1 MDLKKIV
8 TISGKPG
15 LFSVSGQGKN
25 SIVVESLLD
34 GKRFPAF
41 MNDKMSSL
49 EEISIFTTTEDRP
62 LKEVFKKIHE
72 KIGETIDFE
81 PKKIAEKE
89 LKVKFELIVPDY
101 NKDGVYVSDMRKVF
115 AWYKLLAEKNMLD
128 FSEETPE
135 EKTENE
141 TVEETK

>member
-15 LFSVSGQGKN
+15 LFLVNGQGKN

-34 GKRFPAF
+34 EKRFPAF

-62 LKEVFKKIHE
+62 LKEVFKNIHE

-101 NKDGVYVSDMRKVF
+101 DKDGVYVSDMRKVF
-115 AWYKLLAEKNMLD
+115 AWYKLLTEKNMLD